1 MNTPKTLAAVKKTQA
16 SKDWFGRPIVAAE
29 IMANMEEDYE
39 KELAELRSQLARSQA
54 AGTIWYRRCFG
65 EDPEW
70 ESAKDAIVGKQPR
83 LIAQCKCP
91 RAIREHGQD
100 GCTEPDYI
108 IHRGCPECGMPWSKF
123 LPQNS

>member
-1 MNTPKTLAAVKKTQA
+1 MKRNQMNENLKIP
-16 SKDWFGRPIVAAE
+16 SDGSEMR
-29 IMANMEEDYE
+29 
-39 KELAELRSQLARSQA
+39 ELRGAFMDAKCAKCGGCGFTEDFETMSLSGVCGWCN
-54 AGTIWYRRCFG
+54 GT
-65 EDPEW
+65 
-70 ESAKDAIVGKQPR
+70 GKQPR